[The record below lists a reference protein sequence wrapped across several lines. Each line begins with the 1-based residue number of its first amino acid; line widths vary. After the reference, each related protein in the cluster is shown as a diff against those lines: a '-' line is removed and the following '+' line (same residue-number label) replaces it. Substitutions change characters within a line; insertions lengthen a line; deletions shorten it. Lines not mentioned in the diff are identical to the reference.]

1 MKKDNFRIISLF
13 LALTTLIPLASC
25 GSDNTDNAE
34 TSSETSSDSVSE
46 ETTSDRSD
54 SLPSDL
60 DFGGETVSILWWE
73 ENNEFS
79 EELNGEIV
87 NDALYERDL
96 NVESRLN
103 VTLNNIPMS
112 YTWDT
117 RDIYIGTIRNSV
129 MAGDNTYDI
138 VSGQYYTMPSLIPD
152 GILTDLAKLPYLD
165 FTQPWWVNG
174 LVEETSIDG
183 KLFLATGEISINSIK
198 ELSCIF
204 ANGRL
209 VEEYQLEDPYELVES
224 GKWTL
229 DKLEEMSADIY
240 TDLNGNNTA
249 DVGDLFGF
257 QLYPNGLVP
266 FIQSLD
272 LKVTTNN
279 SEGYPE
285 LTFGTEK
292 VQDAITKLCALTHD
306 NLGVLLVPDAD
317 EATQSVRQSFNDGKS
332 VFMTGVFNDAAKYYH
347 DMTDDFLVLP
357 YPKYDEAQTD
367 YYSAL
372 NEGNTLFGITS
383 SCQNKERAAAVM
395 EAISIENHYT
405 TSPAYFETALKI
417 KYSRDEKSAQMFDL
431 IRENVIFGFG
441 SVYKGIGIDFEI
453 KVQVYRNDTNWASY
467 YDSKAPSYKAIIDE
481 FYEKVK
487 ALDS

>member
-1 MKKDNFRIISLF
+1 MMKTANRALSLI
-13 LALTTLIPLASC
+13 LAAAAASLAGCGNTSDDVAPTT
-25 GSDNTDNAE
+25 TDAE
-34 TSSETSSDSVSE
+34 TAE
-46 ETTSDRSD
+46 ETTSDRID
-54 SLPSDL
+54 SLPADL
-60 DFGGETVSILWWE
+60 DFGGATVNILWWE

-79 EELNGEIV
+79 EELNGEVV
-87 NDALYERDL
+87 NDALYERDI

-129 MAGDNTYDI
+129 MAGDGTYDI

-152 GILTDLAKLPYLD
+152 GILVDLAKLPYLD

-174 LVEETSIDG
+174 LVEETSVDG

-209 VEEYQLEDPYELVES
+209 IDEYKLENPYELVDS

-229 DKLEEMSADIY
+229 DKLGEMSSDIY
-240 TDLNGNNTA
+240 TDINGNDTP
-249 DVGDLFGF
+249 DVGDLVGF

-279 SEGYPE
+279 DEGYPE

-292 VQDAITKLCALTHD
+292 VQDAIARLCSLTHD
-306 NLGVLLVPDAD
+306 HLGVILVKDAD
-317 EATQSVRQSFNDGKS
+317 EATQSVRQTFNDGLS
-332 VFMTGVFNDAAKYYH
+332 VFMTGVFNDAAKHYQN
-347 DMTDDFLVLP
+347 MTDDFLVLP
-357 YPKYDEAQTD
+357 YPKYDEAQAG

-372 NEGNTLFGITS
+372 NEGNTLFGMTA
-383 SCQNKERAAAVM
+383 SCDKTDVAAAVM
-395 EAISIENHYT
+395 EAIASENHYT

-417 KYSRDEKSAQMFDL
+417 KYSRDDDSARMFDL
-431 IRENVIFGFG
+431 IRENVVFGFG
-441 SVYKGIGIDFEI
+441 SIYKGIGIDFEI
-453 KVQVYRNDTNWASY
+453 KPQIYNNDPNWASY

-487 ALDS
+487 ALDA